1 MKILLLCE
9 GKCEQTIMDIL
20 LDNNMLTFTRDDLI
34 ERRGYPIRYLCNA
47 NIVSALERYN
57 QPVKIYRII
66 DKKENLAIPKQIKHI
81 VPKEEVYDY
90 ITKPELEIL
99 LIINENL
106 YGKFSNMSNCKAS
119 VFAKENILYNGKRY
133 EKTEKFLRDYYGG
146 KKSFLLLK
154 KIKEYKK
161 KKKKQKDLFLAD
173 LLK

>member
-34 ERRGYPIRYLCNA
+34 ERRAYPIRYLCNA

-81 VPKEEVYDY
+81 VSKEEVYDY

-146 KKSFLLLK
+146 KRSFLLLK
-154 KIKEYKK
+154 NIKEYKK